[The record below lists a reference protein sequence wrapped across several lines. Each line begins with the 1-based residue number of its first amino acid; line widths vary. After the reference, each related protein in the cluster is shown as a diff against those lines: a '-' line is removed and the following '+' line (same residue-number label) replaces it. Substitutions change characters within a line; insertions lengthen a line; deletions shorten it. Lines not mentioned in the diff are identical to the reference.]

1 MQTDITKP
9 PTWAQTHIAALEAD
23 RDALRRLIM
32 RMDKSTDW
40 AIVLLRATLA
50 LLKACNEGPYVKDAL
65 ATIVF
70 YDDAECDGT
79 CLMEDIEILLEEI
92 DQVKP

>member
-1 MQTDITKP
+1 MQPNITKP

-32 RMDKSTDW
+32 RMDKSTDR

-50 LLKACNEGPYVKDAL
+50 LLKTCM
-65 ATIVF
+65 ATAVF

-92 DQVKP
+92 DRVKP